1 MLDMKLCGLTKV
13 CTNSFFFFLLP
24 EKQFPIKIKY
34 PEYQQQLTTDK
45 TIQVTALCHV
55 ENGIQ
60 VLVKR
65 NITLDNPGIDIQVY
79 SFCCDCSGRE
89 KGK

>member
-1 MLDMKLCGLTKV
+1 MLDMKLCGLIKA
-13 CTNSFFFFLLP
+13 CTNSFFFLFLT

-55 ENGIQ
+55 EDGIQ
-60 VLVKR
+60 VLVQR
-65 NITLDNPGIDIQVY
+65 NITLDNPAVDIEVN
-79 SFCCDCSGRE
+79 FLCCNCSGRE

>member
-1 MLDMKLCGLTKV
+1 MLDMKFCGLIKA
-13 CTNSFFFFLLP
+13 CTNSFFFFLT

-45 TIQVTALCHV
+45 AIQVTALCHV
-55 ENGIQ
+55 EDGIQ
-60 VLVKR
+60 VLVQR
-65 NITLDNPGIDIQVY
+65 NITLDDPAIDIQVN
-79 SFCCDCSGRE
+79 FLCCNCSGRE